1 MNGKDG
7 HGLKLEKLKPT
18 FYWKNS
24 DLFKCTCDLW
34 NLTLNI
40 PGYKCYFLLIS
51 ASFAL
56 LKKEEMLIAY
66 LFSWQGQFGVCENV
80 VPKDEVSKLQK
91 IIIILSNL
99 IHDIFFC

>member
-1 MNGKDG
+1 M
-7 HGLKLEKLKPT
+7 
-18 FYWKNS
+18 
-24 DLFKCTCDLW
+24 
-34 NLTLNI
+34 
-40 PGYKCYFLLIS
+40 
-51 ASFAL
+51 
-56 LKKEEMLIAY
+56 AY